1 MSALIELS
9 GVTKVFH
16 EGRHNAL
23 AALEGIDLAIEEGRI
38 TVLKGPSGSGK
49 TTLLAII
56 ACLARPTA
64 GRVRV
69 AGEVVSSLP
78 EALLAEVRRRTFG
91 VVFQQFHLVAGLSA
105 RTNVMLPAYP
115 TGRRHGE
122 IARRAF
128 ELLDQLGLARLSESR
143 VEELSGGE
151 QQRVAIARALIND
164 PPVVLAD
171 EPTANLDS
179 ALSAEFLGILARL
192 RDEGRT
198 VILSSHDPRV
208 CEAALIDHVVRLLDG
223 KLAA

>member
-23 AALEGIDLAIEEGRI
+23 VALEGIDLSIQEGRI

-56 ACLARPTA
+56 ACLARPTS

-69 AGEVVSSLP
+69 AGEVVSNLP
-78 EALLAEVRRRTFG
+78 ETFLAEVRRRTFG

-105 RTNVMLPAYP
+105 LTNVMLPAYT
-115 TGRRHGE
+115 TGRPHAE
-122 IARRAF
+122 IARRAGA
-128 ELLDQLGLARLSESR
+128 LLDRLGLARLSGER
-143 VEELSGGE
+143 VERLSGGE

-179 ALSAEFLGILARL
+179 ALSADFLGILGGM

-208 CEAALIDHVVRLLDG
+208 CEAPLVDHVVRLLDG

>member
-1 MSALIELS
+1 MIELS

-23 AALEGIDLAIEEGRI
+23 VALEGIDLSIQEGRI

-56 ACLARPTA
+56 ACLARPTS

-69 AGEVVSSLP
+69 AGEVVSNLP
-78 EALLAEVRRRTFG
+78 ETFLAEVRRRTFG

-105 RTNVMLPAYP
+105 LTNVMLPAYT
-115 TGRRHGE
+115 TGRPHAE
-122 IARRAF
+122 IARRAGA
-128 ELLDQLGLARLSESR
+128 LLDRLGLARLSGER
-143 VEELSGGE
+143 VERLSGGE

-179 ALSAEFLGILARL
+179 ALSADFLGILGGM

-208 CEAALIDHVVRLLDG
+208 CEAPLVDHVVRLLDG

>member
-23 AALEGIDLAIEEGRI
+23 AALREIDLTIQEGRI
-38 TVLKGPSGSGK
+38 TVLQGPSGSGK
-49 TTLLAII
+49 TTLLTVI

-69 AGEVVSSLP
+69 GGEVVSSLP
-78 EALLAEVRRRTFG
+78 EAFLADVRRRTFG

-115 TGRRHGE
+115 TGRAHAD
-122 IARRAF
+122 ISRRATV
-128 ELLDQLGLARLSESR
+128 LLERLGLIGLAEER
-143 VEELSGGE
+143 VDGLSGGE

-164 PPVVLAD
+164 PPVVIAD

-179 ALSAEFLGILARL
+179 ALSADFLGILAGL

-198 VILSSHDPRV
+198 VIMSSHDPRV
-208 CEAALIDHVVRLLDG
+208 FEAPVVDRVVRLLDG

>member
-1 MSALIELS
+1 LIELS

-23 AALEGIDLAIEEGRI
+23 VALEGIDLSIQEGRI

-56 ACLARPTA
+56 ACLARPTS

-69 AGEVVSSLP
+69 AGEVVSNLP
-78 EALLAEVRRRTFG
+78 ETFLAEVRRRTFG

-105 RTNVMLPAYP
+105 LTNVMLPAYT
-115 TGRRHGE
+115 TGRPHAE
-122 IARRAF
+122 IARRAGA
-128 ELLDQLGLARLSESR
+128 LLDRLGLARLSGER
-143 VEELSGGE
+143 VERLSGGE

-179 ALSAEFLGILARL
+179 ALSADFLGILGGM

-208 CEAALIDHVVRLLDG
+208 CEAPLVDHVVRLLDG